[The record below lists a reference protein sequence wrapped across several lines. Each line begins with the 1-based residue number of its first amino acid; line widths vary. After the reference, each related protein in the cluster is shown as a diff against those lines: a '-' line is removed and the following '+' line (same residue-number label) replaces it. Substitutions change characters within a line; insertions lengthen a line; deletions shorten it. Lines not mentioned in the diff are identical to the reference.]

1 MRLAGKESEKE
12 DGLQRSFLQERKNY
26 KISQIKREKLAKKM
40 KQWEN
45 EINFL

>member
-1 MRLAGKESEKE
+1 M
-12 DGLQRSFLQERKNY
+12 DYNSFLQERKNY
-26 KISQIKREKLAKKM
+26 KTSQIKREKLVKKM